1 MDSTQEFVLRVY
13 GDSTYGVGQVVTP
26 GVVFFAKDNYGLTKA
41 EAQKKLNQLRGGKRG
56 N

>member
-13 GDSTYGVGQVVTP
+13 GDGTFGVGQVVIP
-26 GVVFFAKDNYGLTKA
+26 GVALFAKDNYGLTRE
-41 EAQKKLNQLRGGKRG
+41 EATKKLKQLRGGKRG